1 MRGSI
6 TGINTVLPPVVV
18 IPGIGGGLRER
29 STLRAAEGART
40 CDAPIAQATH
50 VGSTAAALRIRADP
64 TNTCGWCDGRHAFPP
79 ENAPG
84 SSHRASPAG
93 RTQVYLVRCD
103 APIAQATHVGST
115 AAALRIRA
123 DPTNTR
129 GWCDGQHAFPPENA
143 PGSSH
148 RQPGLV
154 GIIPLPL
161 VLYQQPCIIP
171 SQARLV

>member
-1 MRGSI
+1 MILSLFLVSSFGRFLYYTWANTGYWDLRGSI

-64 TNTCGWCDGRHAFPP
+64 TDTHGGCDGQHALPP

-84 SSHRASPAG
+84 NSHCASPAG
-93 RTQVYLVRCD
+93 RTQVRCD
-103 APIAQATHVGST
+103 T
-115 AAALRIRA
+115 
-123 DPTNTR
+123 
-129 GWCDGQHAFPPENA
+129 
-143 PGSSH
+143 
-148 RQPGLV
+148 
-154 GIIPLPL
+154 
-161 VLYQQPCIIP
+161 
-171 SQARLV
+171 